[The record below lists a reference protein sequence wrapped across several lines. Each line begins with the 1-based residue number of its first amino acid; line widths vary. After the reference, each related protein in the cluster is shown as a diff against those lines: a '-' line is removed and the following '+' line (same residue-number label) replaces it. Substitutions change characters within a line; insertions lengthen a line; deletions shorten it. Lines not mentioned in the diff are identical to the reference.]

1 MPVLRHTS
9 STRVL
14 CSAWRNMNAIC
25 CSVNFDLLIHLSSVG
40 DRKPNR
46 EFSHFEWL
54 RKWEAGHA
62 KLRNQDAFKH
72 PARNDPLSD
81 SMKALSVGLPG

>member
-14 CSAWRNMNAIC
+14 SSAWRNMNAIC
-25 CSVNFDLLIHLSSVG
+25 CSLNFDLLIHLSSVG
-40 DRKPNR
+40 DRKPNQ

-54 RKWEAGHA
+54 RKWEAG
-62 KLRNQDAFKH
+62 Q
-72 PARNDPLSD
+72 SD
-81 SMKALSVGLPG
+81 GLPKNCATEDVISDKL